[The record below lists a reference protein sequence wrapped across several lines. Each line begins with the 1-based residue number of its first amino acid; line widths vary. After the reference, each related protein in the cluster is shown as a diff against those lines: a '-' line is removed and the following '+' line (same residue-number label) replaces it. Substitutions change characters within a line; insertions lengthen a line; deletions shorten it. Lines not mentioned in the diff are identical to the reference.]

1 MSGEKEASQIAT
13 TPGEKA
19 RRSLLELAPLEL
31 ACMNV
36 LWGLHEGTVRDIRD
50 GLAPNRPRA
59 YTTIMTIM
67 DRLARKGVV
76 ARRKDGRAYRYR
88 AYLSEEDARSHA
100 LGEVI
105 ENFFR
110 GSIEALIA
118 DLRAHAIHSRQAAS
132 SRGPELHASLAVGA
146 IELPEERYRPRVRA
160 AAAGAIIKQPAP
172 IGHETVSPSAVQEE
186 ASTTELDDT
195 LL

>member
-1 MSGEKEASQIAT
+1 MSREKELSQIAA

-36 LWGLHEGTVRDIRD
+36 LWGLHEATVRDIRD
-50 GLAPNRPRA
+50 GLAPSRPRA

-76 ARRKDGRAYRYR
+76 ARRKVGRAYRYS

-110 GSIEALIA
+110 GSIEALIT
-118 DLRAHAIHSRQAAS
+118 DLRAHAIHNRHAGRRRQEADAGS
-132 SRGPELHASLAVGA
+132 VVLAT
-146 IELPEERYRPRVRA
+146 EPPEESYRPRVRA

-172 IGHETVSPSAVQEE
+172 VAHEPISSAAIQEE
-186 ASTTELDDT
+186 TPTARLDDT